1 MQTRIS
7 PQFEQTAHIDEAE
20 VILRSCVHCGFCT
33 ATCPTYQLL
42 GDELDSP
49 RGRIYLIKQLLEGH
63 EVTEKTQQHL
73 DRCLT
78 CRACETTCPSGVRY
92 SRLADIGRLLVDQQV
107 KRSPMP
113 MMKRL
118 LLRKVI
124 PYPNRFGTLLKVG
137 QAVKRLLPEVLRN
150 KIPDKQ
156 EIILHTPRP
165 QGRQML
171 LFEGCAQS
179 SATPQTNVSVSRVM
193 EKLGIEMVR
202 VSGAGCCGAVSQH
215 LAAAD
220 EARDFMRR
228 NIDAWWPLIEQGAE
242 AIVISASGCGT
253 QVKEYGTLL
262 ANDPV
267 YAEKAQRISEL
278 AKDICEVV
286 NAEELNSERGVSGK
300 RVAFHCPCTLQHG
313 QQLVGLVEN
322 ILARVGYELVPV
334 VDGHLCCGSAGTY
347 SLLQPELSQQLRDNK
362 VAALEAGEPDVIAT
376 ANIGCQLHL
385 GGGTER
391 AVKHWIELLD
401 EAINPALRSDAPP
414 SPGRQ

>member
-1 MQTRIS
+1 MQTHIS
-7 PQFEQTAHIDEAE
+7 TAFEQTPHIDEAE
-20 VILRSCVHCGFCT
+20 QILRSCVHCGFCT

-49 RGRIYLIKQLLEGH
+49 RGRIYLIKQLLEGK
-63 EVTEKTQQHL
+63 EVTQKTQQHL

-92 SRLADIGRLLVDQQV
+92 GRLADIGRELIDQQV
-107 KRSPMP
+107 GRSPMP

-124 PYPNRFGTLLKVG
+124 PYPKRFATLLKVG
-137 QAVKRLLPEVLRN
+137 QAVKSLLPEVLRN

-156 EIILHTPRP
+156 ETISHTPRP
-165 QGRQML
+165 QARQMI
-171 LFEGCAQS
+171 LFEGCGQS
-179 SATPQTNVSVSRVM
+179 SATPRTNVAVSRVM

-202 VSGAGCCGAVSQH
+202 VGSAGCCGAVSQH

-253 QVKEYGTLL
+253 QVKEYGELL
-262 ANDPV
+262 ADDLD
-267 YAEKAQRISEL
+267 YAQKAQRVSAL

-286 NAEELNSERGVSGK
+286 SAEDLSFVKGSANGI

-313 QQLVGLVEN
+313 QQLVGLVEK
-322 ILARVGYELVPV
+322 ILSRVGYELVPV
-334 VDGHLCCGSAGTY
+334 ADSHLCCGSAGTY
-347 SLLQPELSQQLRDNK
+347 SLLQPKLSQQLRDNK
-362 VAALEAGEPDVIAT
+362 VAALEANEPDVIVT
-376 ANIGCQLHL
+376 ANIGCQLHIS
-385 GGGTER
+385 GGTDKPVR
-391 AVKHWIELLD
+391 HWIELLE
-401 EAINPALRSDAPP
+401 EAI
-414 SPGRQ
+414 PGAH